1 MKRIKHSVVLL
12 IPLVFCVLPVSYGF
26 ETEIKKAIVK
36 IYSTQTRPLFDKP
49 WHLGTP
55 EQSSGSGSIIH
66 GNRILTNAH
75 VVSDHTF
82 VQVCRFG
89 ESKKYKANVVAVSH
103 ETDLALLT
111 VEDKEL
117 FRGVTPLSLG
127 ELPAVQEEVVV
138 YGFPEGGE
146 TICLTRGVISRIEHQ
161 EYVHS
166 LKNFLAIQIDAAI
179 NPGSSG
185 GPALTGGE
193 IIGVVMQVKRDS
205 ENIGYIVPTPII
217 NHFLK
222 DLEDG
227 IYDGFPEDGIIIQT
241 MENEDLKKMYGL
253 KENESGILVTSVI
266 PGSPSEGII
275 KPRDVIMSIDGH
287 DIADDGTVEFR
298 PDERT
303 SNNYFVQQHQIGEQI
318 SLEILRNGKKKKVL
332 VALTKPSGNLSLVAK
347 PQYDTPPTYF
357 IYSGLVFSPLS
368 EDYLKVWAN
377 ELEKYSPKDLIA
389 YFTDRN
395 LSVEGE
401 EVINLINVLP
411 HDVNNGY
418 HSMSDCII
426 VEVNGKK
433 VHNLEEL
440 IQIVE
445 NDSGGKFIEFK
456 TKKNKY
462 IVLDREKAVEAHA
475 DILGIYGVTAD
486 RSFDLKVAGT
496 GKQQPNVEYKKKVK
510 TEFSRKA
517 YLTKQR

>member
-1 MKRIKHSVVLL
+1 MKRIMHSVILL
-12 IPLVFCVLPVSYGF
+12 MPLIFCVLSVSYGF
-26 ETEIKKAIVK
+26 ETGIKKAIVK
-36 IYSTQTRPLFDKP
+36 IYSTQTRPIFDKP
-49 WHLGTP
+49 WHFGTP
-55 EQSSGSGSIIH
+55 EQASGSGCIINR
-66 GNRILTNAH
+66 NRILTNAH

-82 VQVCRFG
+82 VQVCRYG
-89 ESKKYKANVVAVSH
+89 ESKKYKAKVVVVSH

-117 FRGVTPLSLG
+117 FKGVKPLSIG
-127 ELPAVQEEVVV
+127 ELPNVQEEVVV

-161 EYVHS
+161 EYAHS
-166 LKNFLAIQIDAAI
+166 LKHFLAIQIDAAI

-185 GPALTGGE
+185 GPALTNGK
-193 IIGVVMQVKRDS
+193 IIGVIMQAMPDS

-227 IYDGFPEDGIIIQT
+227 IYDGFPEDGIIIQA
-241 MENEDLKKMYGL
+241 MENKDLKKMYGL
-253 KENESGILVTSVI
+253 KENESGVLVTSVI

-298 PDERT
+298 SDERT
-303 SNNYFVQQHQIGEQI
+303 SNDYFVQQHQIGEKI
-318 SLEILRNGKKKKVL
+318 SLEILRNGEKKKLL
-332 VALTKPSGNLSLVAK
+332 VTLTKPSGNLSLVAK
-347 PQYDTPPTYF
+347 PQYDIPPTYF
-357 IYSGLVFSPLS
+357 IFSGLVFSPLT

-389 YFTDRN
+389 YYTDSY
-395 LSVEGE
+395 LSVQGE
-401 EVINLINVLP
+401 EVINMINVLP

-418 HSMSDCII
+418 HNMSDCII
-426 VEVNGKK
+426 KEVNGKK
-433 VHNLEEL
+433 VHNLKEL

-445 NDSGGKFIEFK
+445 NDSEGKFIEFK

-462 IVLDREKAVEAHA
+462 IVLDREKAAEAHA
-475 DILGIYGVTAD
+475 EILEIYGVTAD
-486 RSFDLKVAGT
+486 RSFDLQVAGT
-496 GKQQPNVEYKKKVK
+496 GKQQLNVEYGKKIQ
-510 TEFSRKA
+510 TEFSQEA